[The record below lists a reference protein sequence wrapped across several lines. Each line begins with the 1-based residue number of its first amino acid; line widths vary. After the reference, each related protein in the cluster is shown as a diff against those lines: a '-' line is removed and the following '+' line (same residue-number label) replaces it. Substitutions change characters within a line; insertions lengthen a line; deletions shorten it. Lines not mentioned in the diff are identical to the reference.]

1 MAKSDLTD
9 WQERGKSAT
18 GRGRGQ
24 RWGPPTTAVTR
35 RLFEGD
41 ALTLN
46 AQLNRDRLR

>member
-18 GRGRGQ
+18 GRGRGAAA
-24 RWGPPTTAVTR
+24 GTPTTTVTR

-46 AQLNRDRLR
+46 AQLNWDRLR